1 MNLLKA
7 IVNLFRFDRTNWR
20 AVLLCLLTA
29 VVFWLF
35 NALNKKY
42 STNVKFPIR
51 FEYDESLFSPI
62 ENLPHQINVNVNGTG
77 WELFRDFVGFKLPE
91 LTIPLERPTEV
102 KKIVASSLTPMLA
115 PQLGKLQINYIVT
128 DTLRVQIDETDTHR
142 FRLYADLTNVNFE
155 KDFGRTS
162 PVVIL
167 PDSVELS
174 GPKSILLNLPDS
186 IKLNITANRLDQN
199 FEDDIEINIESPYIK
214 RNPPLANVIFEVGDV
229 REMKCAV
236 KLLVKNPQ
244 VVSSTSWPD
253 SITCTF
259 SVPVKRL
266 EEFGRSKKEML
277 LLLDVKSETNMP
289 KFLKMPNFIELIK
302 MDSIKI
308 ISNP

>member
-1 MNLLKA
+1 MNVLKA

-20 AVLLCLLTA
+20 AALLCLLTA

-42 STNVKFPIR
+42 STNIKFPIR
-51 FEYDESLFSPI
+51 FEYDEASFSPI
-62 ENLPHQINVNVNGTG
+62 ENLPHQVNVNVNGTG

-91 LTIPLERPTEV
+91 LIIPLERPTEV
-102 KKIVASSLTPMLA
+102 KKIVAASLTPMLA

-128 DTLRVQIDETDTHR
+128 DTLKIQIDETDTHR
-142 FRLYADLTNVNFE
+142 FRLYADLTNINFE

-174 GPKSILLNLPDS
+174 GPKSVLHNLPDS
-186 IKLNITANRLDQN
+186 IGLTIAANQLDQN
-199 FEDDIEINIESPYIK
+199 FEDDIEISVGSSYIK
-214 RNPPLANVIFEVGDV
+214 RNPPLANVIFEVGAV

-244 VVSSTSWPD
+244 VLSSTSWPD
-253 SITCTF
+253 SVACTF

-266 EEFGRSKKEML
+266 EEFGRSKNEMR
-277 LLLDVKSETNMP
+277 LLLDGKNKLNTP
-289 KFLKMPNFIELIK
+289 KLLNSPTFIELIK

-308 ISNP
+308 VSNL

>member
-1 MNLLKA
+1 MNVLKA

-20 AVLLCLLTA
+20 AALLCLLTA

-42 STNVKFPIR
+42 STNVKFPVR
-51 FEYDESLFSPI
+51 FEYNESLFSPI
-62 ENLPHQINVNVNGTG
+62 ENLPHQINVNINGTG

-91 LTIPLERPTEV
+91 LIIPLERPTEV
-102 KKIVASSLTPMLA
+102 KKIVAASLTPMLA

-128 DTLRVQIDETDTHR
+128 DTLKIQIDETDTHR
-142 FRLYADLTNVNFE
+142 FKLYADLTSINFE
-155 KDFGRTS
+155 KNFGRTS

-174 GPKSILLNLPDS
+174 GPKSILHNLPDS
-186 IKLNITANRLDQN
+186 IKLSITANRLDQN
-199 FEDDIEINIESPYIK
+199 FEEDVEINIESSYIK
-214 RNPPLANVIFEVGDV
+214 RNPPLANVIFEVGAV
-229 REMKCAV
+229 REMQCAV
-236 KLLVKNPQ
+236 KLLIKNPP
-244 VVSSTSWPD
+244 VLSSTSWPD
-253 SITCTF
+253 SVTCTF

-266 EEFGRSKKEML
+266 EEFSRSKKEML
-277 LLLDVKSETNMP
+277 VLLDVKSGTNIP
-289 KFLKMPNFIELIK
+289 KILKMPAFIEMLK